1 MTKPRRWIGRWLLGV
16 GILHTLLG
24 LGTYIFSVVEIVR
37 AGLWNTVAS
46 VQGRAEAVWFIAAG
60 LQLILL
66 GALAL
71 WIEARSP
78 REPLPRFLG
87 WTLLAFAVAGVV
99 LMPVSVF
106 WLLLPPAVGILARR
120 GAPPPSAI

>member
-24 LGTYIFSVVEIVR
+24 FGTYIFSVVEILR

-46 VQGRAEAVWFIAAG
+46 VQGRPEAVWFIAAG

-66 GALAL
+66 GALAN
-71 WIEARSP
+71 WIEARGP
-78 REPLPRFLG
+78 GEPLPRFLG
-87 WTLLAFAVAGVV
+87 WTLLGFAILGAV
-99 LMPVSVF
+99 LIPISGF
-106 WLLLPPAVGILARR
+106 WLLVPPAVGILLRR
-120 GAPPPSAI
+120 EAPPSPAG

>member
-24 LGTYIFSVVEIVR
+24 LGTYIFSVVEILR
-37 AGLWNTVAS
+37 AGLWNTVEP
-46 VQGRAEAVWFIAAG
+46 VQGRPEAFWFLAAG

-66 GALAL
+66 GALVN

-78 REPLPRFLG
+78 REHLPLFLG
-87 WTLLAFAVAGVV
+87 WTLLGFAILGAV
-99 LMPVSVF
+99 LIPVSGF
-106 WLLLPPAVGILARR
+106 WFLLPPAVGILVRR
-120 GAPPPSAI
+120 GAPPSPAN